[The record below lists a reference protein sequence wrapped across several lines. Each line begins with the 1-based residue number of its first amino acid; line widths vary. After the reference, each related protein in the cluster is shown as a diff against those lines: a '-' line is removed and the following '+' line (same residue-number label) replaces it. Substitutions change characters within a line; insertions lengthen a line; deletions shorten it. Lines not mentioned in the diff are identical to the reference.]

1 MKKLFIFHQK
11 LNILVSLL
19 YADSQARKELDD
31 VVKLRTS
38 TDAFWVG
45 PFPEGHP
52 LPTLRAYLGTIGWE
66 WDNIELSFRMP
77 FDL

>member
-1 MKKLFIFHQK
+1 MKLFLFHQK
-11 LNILVSLL
+11 LTILVSLL
-19 YADSQARKELDD
+19 YADSQAQKELDD
-31 VVKLRTS
+31 VVRLSTS

-52 LPTLRAYLGTIGWE
+52 LPTRSAYLDTIGWE

-77 FDL
+77 LEL